1 MIKALFSRN
10 QVWKY
15 NEELPK
21 TYGHALES
29 IIKPEKTLEH
39 TDGVTA
45 TCYNPKFKTII
56 TGTVD
61 GVVSLWCAQTYR
73 YILLTARSQLLLNC
87 SVAVLNPFCGI
98 WCFIIQ

>member
-56 TGTVD
+56 TGTVMVLFHS
-61 GVVSLWCAQTYR
+61 GAPKPTGTY
-73 YILLTARSQLLLNC
+73 Y
-87 SVAVLNPFCGI
+87 
-98 WCFIIQ
+98 